1 MEEVSIQYF
10 QSVIAIE
17 LGVAG
22 ALVWEIGFFA
32 PADWRRS
39 MVSPTLGGWNGR
51 CSATPRSRPATARI

>member
-1 MEEVSIQYF
+1 MHHTPLPLRGHRVAAIRLHGVMQDVGAGVTMEEVPIQYF

-32 PADWRRS
+32 PQS
-39 MVSPTLGGWNGR
+39 
-51 CSATPRSRPATARI
+51 